1 MTKELALEC
10 RIKEPVTLDNL
21 REVIKEAIK
30 AGGYLTEEKLEED
43 TECLYNYSFRNN
55 AIMIAFANLLGLNE
69 KLYLSRNSGKLMLP
83 NIKRE
88 DCEIISD
95 SSGMIWE
102 ILLHQLDNGLW
113 LSCMNEFE
121 YVGRYSIRLA
131 PYNCMIYPS
140 REAALMYGA
149 QEFLDSYFNSNIMSK
164 LEDSEYEP
172 YIKQANEEA
181 EKLGEIR
188 R

>member
-43 TECLYNYSFRNN
+43 VECAYNYRYSNN

-69 KLYLSRNSGKLMLP
+69 KLYALGNGQLVLP
-83 NIKRE
+83 TIKRE
-88 DCEIISD
+88 DCEIITD
-95 SSGMIWE
+95 SSGRIWE

-113 LSCMNEFE
+113 VARTHNFEFMN
-121 YVGRYSIRLA
+121 YRPIDLA
-131 PYNCMIYPS
+131 PYQCNIYPS
-140 REAALMYGA
+140 REAALRYEA
-149 QEFLDSYFNSNIMSK
+149 QHFINRFIYEDETDK
-164 LEDSEYEP
+164 LENPIWKP
-172 YIKQANEEA
+172 YAEQAIEDA

>member
-1 MTKELALEC
+1 MSKELALES
-10 RIKEPVTLDNL
+10 RIKEPVSLGNL
-21 REVIKEAIK
+21 REVIKEAIE

-43 TECLYNYSFRNN
+43 TECLYNYFYRNN

-69 KLYLSRNSGKLMLP
+69 KLYFSRNSGKLELP
-83 NIKRE
+83 NIKRK

-95 SSGMIWE
+95 SSGRIWE

-121 YVGRYSIRLA
+121 DVGRYSIRLA

-140 REAALMYGA
+140 REVALRYEA
-149 QEFLDSYFNSNIMSK
+149 QEFLDSYFNLTSMSK

-181 EKLGEIR
+181 EKLGGIR
-188 R
+188 

>member
-1 MTKELALEC
+1 M
-10 RIKEPVTLDNL
+10 IKETVSLGNL

-30 AGGYLTEEKLEED
+30 AGGYLTKEKLEED
-43 TECLYNYSFRNN
+43 TECAYNYYYSNN
-55 AIMIAFANLLGLNE
+55 AIMIAFANLLGLE
-69 KLYLSRNSGKLMLP
+69 GKLYARRSGKLELP
-83 NIKRE
+83 NIKRK
-88 DCEIISD
+88 DCEIITD
-95 SSGMIWE
+95 SSGRIWE

-121 YVGRYSIRLA
+121 DVGRYSIRLA

-140 REAALMYGA
+140 REAALRYEA
-149 QEFLDSYFNSNIMSK
+149 QEFLDSYFNSTIMSK

-181 EKLGEIR
+181 EKLGGIR
-188 R
+188 